1 MFLSFGQ
8 LINRLNSEL
17 EQSGDSSISEP
28 GLYRLRK
35 IFTAL
40 YPASSKLSNSGRML
54 YDEQTCLW
62 LYFAAKL
69 HFRLQSYRLDLIY
82 LQGLEHQLQQR
93 GLRFSEAFSTFSSIN
108 AYFLNFDQQENVS

>member
-8 LINRLNSEL
+8 LISRLNREL
-17 EQSGDSSISEP
+17 ARSGEQSVSEP
-28 GLYRLRK
+28 CLYRLRK
-35 IFTAL
+35 IFTTL
-40 YPASSKLSNSGRML
+40 YPASSKLSGSGRMV

-82 LQGLEHQLQQR
+82 LQGLERQLQQR
-93 GLRFSEAFSTFSSIN
+93 GVRFSEAFPSFSVIN
-108 AYFLNFDQQENVS
+108 THFADFTQQEAS

>member
-1 MFLSFGQ
+1 MFLSFGE
-8 LINRLNSEL
+8 LISRLNGEL
-17 EQSGDSSISEP
+17 ERSGEPPLSEP

-35 IFTAL
+35 IFAAV
-40 YPASSKLSNSGRML
+40 YPASSKLSRSGRMV

-82 LQGLEHQLQQR
+82 LQGLNLQLKQR
-93 GLRFSEAFSTFSSIN
+93 GLRFSQAFPSFSAIN
-108 AYFLNFDQQENVS
+108 THFANFGQQQVS

>member
-8 LINRLNSEL
+8 LISRLNSEL
-17 EQSGDSSISEP
+17 ERSGDLLLSEP

-35 IFTAL
+35 IFTEL
-40 YPASSKLSNSGRML
+40 YPSSSKLSASGRML

-82 LQGLEHQLQQR
+82 LQGLERQLQQR
-93 GLRFSEAFSTFSSIN
+93 GLRFSEAFSSFSTIN
-108 AYFLNFDQQENVS
+108 LHFANFNQQEAS